1 MKTKILLL
9 LCVVSFAFSTS
20 IQGATPD
27 LRKSTKTGLIKSET
41 AAKNQ
46 LFSFQEIT
54 LIKINHQD
62 FCDVALIVQEV
73 NSPITYFPVKGISK
87 FAKNYNSKAKKENDN
102 KNYRKPRDK
111 ISYR

>member
-9 LCVVSFAFSTS
+9 LCVVLFTFSTS

-27 LRKSTKTGLIKSET
+27 LRKSTKTDLIKSET

-46 LFSFQEIT
+46 LFSFQETNFTIT
-54 LIKINHQD
+54 NQII
-62 FCDVALIVQEV
+62 CDVGFIIQKVDSQ
-73 NSPITYFPVKGISK
+73 NTYFPTKGISK
-87 FAKNYNSKAKKENDN
+87 FAKHYNSTAKKNDN
-102 KNYRKPRDK
+102 RKNRKPRDK